1 MNEINGISGSKTDSI
16 RLLRETNAGIQMG
29 VTTIDEII
37 KSIGDEGLRTVMS
50 RAKAEHEKLGGEAH
64 RLLHFYGSDT
74 KEPHPVAKF
83 MSSVKTNVKLAAE
96 PDDKTAAELITDGCN
111 MGIKNLNKYL
121 NEYGKASPLV
131 SALTRRVIRSEEKL
145 CDDVKQYL

>member
-1 MNEINGISGSKTDSI
+1 MNDSKTDSV

-29 VTTIDEII
+29 VTTIDDII
-37 KSIGDEGLRTVMS
+37 KSIRNEDLRAVMS

-64 RLLHFYGSDT
+64 KLLLLYGSET
-74 KEPHPVAKF
+74 KEPHPVAKL

-96 PDDKTAAELITDGCN
+96 PDDKTAAGLITDGCN

-121 NEYGKASPLV
+121 NEYENASPLV
-131 SALTRRVIRSEEKL
+131 SALTRRVIRSEQKL
-145 CDDVKQYL
+145 CDDVKVYL

>member
-1 MNEINGISGSKTDSI
+1 MKDNKTDSI

-29 VTTIDEII
+29 VSSLEDII
-37 KSIGDEGLRTVMS
+37 GSIQNQELRDLMS
-50 RAKAEHEKLGGEAH
+50 RAKTEHEKLGNEAH

-74 KEPHPVAKF
+74 KEPHPVAKV
-83 MSSVKTNVKLAAE
+83 MSSVKTNVMLAAD
-96 PDDKTAAELITDGCN
+96 PNDSTAAGLVTDGCN

-121 NEYGKASPLV
+121 NEYGNASPLV

-145 CDDVKQYL
+145 CEDVRAYL